1 MESITVLIKTVLVKL
16 MEREDFV
23 DVLQMAAT
31 FLLGAAA
38 IRLSLWIFGWDA
50 YVRDAGFYF
59 VQFMGG
65 AFVIMLAFS
74 LFGRRPGIWLKLYF
88 FVLMAA
94 GVAVTCYRFATGTLS
109 PILQ

>member
-31 FLLGAAA
+31 FLLMAAA
-38 IRLSLWIFGWDA
+38 MRLSLWVFGWDA
-50 YVRDAGFYF
+50 YVKDAGFYF
-59 VQFMGG
+59 IQSLGG
-65 AFVIMLAFS
+65 AIIIMLAFS

-88 FVLMAA
+88 FVLMIAA
-94 GVAVTCYRFATGTLS
+94 VAGTCYRFATGTLA
-109 PILQ
+109 PIFQ